1 MFGIILD
8 NSLKLCEI
16 IFEMFEDYVAEVK
29 ILYLRRMFGGLKHY
43 NLLF

>member
-8 NSLKLCEI
+8 NSLKRCRI
-16 IFEMFEDYVAEVK
+16 IFERIVDYVAECL
-29 ILYLRRMFGGLKHY
+29 ILSLDIMSSGLKHY